1 MNANRGRQ
9 VLDLAYESLVAMGK
23 ERAWKEALCVLNVLH
38 ESGVSVTKR
47 CLEAASLACTN
58 GEAVQNAKGLQHV
71 IDCMERQHL
80 SRHAAVAP
88 NPAGDTSTANRT
100 CNVGLDSSVMLTT
113 LPTKAVEKALGGD
126 WESLE
131 SIITDTVLKP
141 GEIAALFSYAL
152 EQGDSKRCMLLL
164 EGQRKA
170 LEVVPRELWNP
181 ATNRVIMRC
190 YTVLGRLRRALSM
203 LDPSRRKGQY
213 TSADFLMA
221 VAACSSLNAPVMG
234 LNVLKSMMSGIKG
247 NELDY
252 SAFVLQQWHCAQE
265 NRWKTSIHAASEMR
279 RHRRIPLHATLCR
292 WIIDAAIR
300 QREEPH
306 QLQNLLKKLPE
317 AGEDSMLAVE
327 RVLDKTPTS
336 VSPTKM
342 KKLPKKKKIHH
353 KQPQ

>member
-1 MNANRGRQ
+1 MKANRGRQ
-9 VLDLAYESLVAMGK
+9 VLDMSYESLVAMSK
-23 ERAWKEALCVLNVLH
+23 EGAWKEALRVLILMH

-58 GEAVQNAKGLQHV
+58 GEAGQNAANLQHV

-80 SRHAAVAP
+80 SRHAAVCP
-88 NPAGDTSTANRT
+88 SPSGDTGTANRARKI
-100 CNVGLDSSVMLTT
+100 GLDSSVVLTT

-126 WESLE
+126 WESLALILRE
-131 SIITDTVLKP
+131 TVLKP
-141 GEIAALFSYAL
+141 GEIAALFSFAL
-152 EQGDSKRCMLLL
+152 QHGDSKRAMLLL

-190 YTVLGRLRRALSM
+190 YTVMGKLRRALSM
-203 LDPSRRKGQY
+203 LDPLRRKGQY
-213 TSADFLMA
+213 ISADFLMA

-234 LNVLKSMMSGIKG
+234 MNILKSMMSGIKD

-252 SAFVLQQWHCAQE
+252 SAFVLQQWLCAQE
-265 NRWKTSIHAASEMR
+265 SRWKTSLHAASEMR
-279 RHRRIPLHATLCR
+279 RRRRTPLHATLCR

-300 QREEPH
+300 HGEEPH
-306 QLQNLLKKLPE
+306 QLRNLLRKLPE
-317 AGEDSMLAVE
+317 AGEDSILAVE
-327 RVLDKTPTS
+327 RVLAKTPTA
-336 VSPTKM
+336 VSSTETG
-342 KKLPKKKKIHH
+342 KLSHKKKILH